1 MTSCQ
6 IKDLVVH
13 NHETYPLDHSPSIKW
28 FSVGLSYISGGG
40 GTWVKGNDLTVYMWM
55 TCETKK
61 VTDRRVLE
69 DFVSS
74 LFYLILFLL
83 VISFFHLFPFIY
95 LLLPQ
100 ALRIRYTHLHEYY
113 SAFAKAMLYNFCE
126 QLQTVSIK
134 EGNTPNNIFK
144 IKTGIRFHCSSIQC
158 HCVDMTLGSQ
168 DHRTLSNILLPSTAV
183 SFYI

>member
-1 MTSCQ
+1 M
-6 IKDLVVH
+6 K
-13 NHETYPLDHSPSIKW
+13 
-28 FSVGLSYISGGG
+28 
-40 GTWVKGNDLTVYMWM
+40 
-55 TCETKK
+55 CETKK

-74 LFYLILFLL
+74 LFYVILFSSSHL
-83 VISFFHLFPFIY
+83 FFFLHLFPFIF
-95 LLLPQ
+95 LLLPE
-100 ALRIRYTHLHEYY
+100 APRIRYTHLHEYY
-113 SAFAKAMLYNFCE
+113 SAFAKAMLYDFCE